1 MAVLLP
7 ILCYVATMGILH
19 LFLDCTMANWVVPT
33 FLPSSPT
40 IANSSEINYSG
51 NLVAI
56 LLPVLWYV
64 TIIGIVHM
72 WLECTIGPARLPT
85 LLLSSPTISETD
97 DFGNQEALS
106 LVSRLAKCSIHYLND
121 WGGYI

>member
-1 MAVLLP
+1 
-7 ILCYVATMGILH
+7 
-19 LFLDCTMANWVVPT
+19 MANWVVPT

-40 IANSSEINYSG
+40 IANSSEMNYSG

-64 TIIGIVHM
+64 TIIGIVHL
-72 WLECTIGPARLPT
+72 WLECTIGPTRLPT
-85 LLLSSPTISETD
+85 LLLSSPTISEMD

-106 LVSRLAKCSIHYLND
+106 LVCRLAKCWDSLFE
-121 WGGYI
+121 